1 MAPPEVTP
9 RSLGGESRGC
19 DCAQWPWGN
28 WGPGVTLGSVVESG
42 EKATQLDCG
51 PRPRTFPF
59 FFLIPRQGTITM
71 TKTMNAFIAPPSG
84 ARGRKRTRKSTRKRL
99 RQSPGPTLT
108 LIEAQRVLL
117 SRAPP
122 RTSSANCEART
133 STPRMPRQSS
143 TPRRQTTMLNSAAP
157 SARKTEPVT
166 CSARLSR
173 MSPGFDLSVHARIPS
188 AINSPSTSGSSYSKP
203 NKVIG
208 R

>member
-1 MAPPEVTP
+1 MPTCPVECPACLRVPWPGDGSGGP
-9 RSLGGESRGC
+9 NHGPKAKKSPGCWPSLVYPGVRI
-19 DCAQWPWGN
+19 
-28 WGPGVTLGSVVESG
+28 PGVTAVCPPPGKNPGSLHARSRVFPGWYCWGLFTMSNKRAVQFQPG
-42 EKATQLDCG
+42 P
-51 PRPRTFPF
+51 PRPG
-59 FFLIPRQGTITM
+59 Q
-71 TKTMNAFIAPPSG
+71 
-84 ARGRKRTRKSTRKRL
+84 
-99 RQSPGPTLT
+99 
-108 LIEAQRVLL
+108 EVLL

-122 RTSSANCEART
+122 RTSSANCEAGT

-157 SARKTEPVT
+157 SAMKTEPAT
-166 CSARLSR
+166 FSARLSR